1 MNPKR
6 GSVLVVALGI
16 ALLSLGCAGLKSQ
29 QPPPLTQEE
38 IIDMARAGKTDD
50 EIVQAIKI
58 RRSYYRLSAEDII
71 HLHDSG
77 VSNAVIDFML
87 ETYLDA
93 VRDEQYRFDSH
104 YYWHHHHGYWY
115 YTPPHVIV
123 IKKR

>member
-58 RRSYYRLSAEDII
+58 RRTYYRLSAEDII